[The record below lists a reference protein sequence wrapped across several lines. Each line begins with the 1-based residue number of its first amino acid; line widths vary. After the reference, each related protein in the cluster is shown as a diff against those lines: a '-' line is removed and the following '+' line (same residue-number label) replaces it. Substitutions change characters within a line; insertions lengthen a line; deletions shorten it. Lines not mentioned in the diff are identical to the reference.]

1 MVRSS
6 VSLYGVHLTIAHFQ
20 LSLFSSQGKV
30 FTGNASATQA
40 SADWLA
46 LHLINIFDRMSD
58 IPGNREKIYV
68 AVNVISDFP
77 HIQLKK

>member
-6 VSLYGVHLTIAHFQ
+6 VPLYDAHLTIAHFQ
-20 LSLFSSQGKV
+20 LSLFSSREKV

-46 LHLINIFDRMSD
+46 LQLINIFDRMSD
-58 IPGNREKIYV
+58 IPGNRDKFI
-68 AVNVISDFP
+68 
-77 HIQLKK
+77 